1 MQSSYWD
8 RVRENYKEYE
18 SLKNNLTVSV
28 CVIGGGLTGL
38 STAYYLSRNTNVA
51 VVEKDRICSSTSG
64 KNTGK
69 ITSQHGLFYKYL
81 IDSQGKEYAKKY
93 LKANEKA
100 IDNIEDIIN
109 KEKIDCDFERE
120 NAYVFTKKETE
131 IDKLKDEQKSVDKL
145 SKGMSKFVKTTELP
159 MEIAGAVEFKNQAK
173 FHPVKYGYGL
183 ADSILKNN
191 GRIFENTRVTDI
203 KKEDGRYAVYV
214 GKNKITADYVVIST
228 RYPFVSVPGYYFLKM
243 YQSTSYAIV
252 VDPKKELFKGVYI
265 NYEMPN
271 ISFRTIKDGNRELL
285 LAVGYDYKTGTD
297 EFKNGYARLETVVR
311 KMYPDAEVLYKWSA
325 EDCITLDKIPY
336 IGDYS
341 AMMPNVYIATGF
353 NKWGI
358 TFSNIAANIITDK
371 ILGMKNEYE
380 EVFRAKRIEPVKNRQ
395 EVGNMLKEANKSIL
409 LSRFKI
415 PKAKIDDIKIGEGKI
430 VEIGSKKVGIYKSN
444 DGEIYK
450 VKPYCTHLGC
460 ELHFNNIDKI
470 WECPCH
476 GSKFTYDGKT
486 IEVPS
491 NKDLQGHN
499 S

>member
-1 MQSSYWD
+1 M
-8 RVRENYKEYE
+8 
-18 SLKNNLTVSV
+18 
-28 CVIGGGLTGL
+28 
-38 STAYYLSRNTNVA
+38 
-51 VVEKDRICSSTSG
+51 
-64 KNTGK
+64 
-69 ITSQHGLFYKYL
+69 
-81 IDSQGKEYAKKY
+81 
-93 LKANEKA
+93 
-100 IDNIEDIIN
+100 
-109 KEKIDCDFERE
+109 
-120 NAYVFTKKETE
+120 
-131 IDKLKDEQKSVDKL
+131 
-145 SKGMSKFVKTTELP
+145 
-159 MEIAGAVEFKNQAK
+159 
-173 FHPVKYGYGL
+173 
-183 ADSILKNN
+183 
-191 GRIFENTRVTDI
+191 
-203 KKEDGRYAVYV
+203 
-214 GKNKITADYVVIST
+214 
-228 RYPFVSVPGYYFLKM
+228 
-243 YQSTSYAIV
+243 
-252 VDPKKELFKGVYI
+252 
-265 NYEMPN
+265 
-271 ISFRTIKDGNRELL
+271 
-285 LAVGYDYKTGTD
+285 
-297 EFKNGYARLETVVR
+297 
-311 KMYPDAEVLYKWSA
+311 YKWSA